1 SHINNDPE
9 FFKRCKLV
17 CMGWPMDA
25 NDLFQEM
32 IIQMNDKDLDLLND
46 LYDRGKLINYFARAC
61 KWQVK
66 SRNSYVYFKYIK
78 NEKNKSFDGNHMDV
92 DRELTAAEYVR
103 RYYADR
109 IADDD
114 YKEPYR
120 QIHTEGIMYE
130 EDLLDIAE
138 KCRDRVYKRLTDYQ
152 IKVFNKYQ
160 ETLSTVDTA
169 NKLYIFQPAVT
180 RCVNP
185 IKEMIKD
192 EIDKYLSEDH

>member
-1 SHINNDPE
+1 MKTKSQILSHINNDPE

-25 NDLFQEM
+25 GDLFQEM
-32 IIQMNDKDLDLLND
+32 IIQMNDKDADLLND
-46 LYDRGKLINYFARAC
+46 LYDRGKLINYFAKAC

-66 SRNSYVYFKYIK
+66 SKNSYIYYKYIRV
-78 NEKNKSFDGNHMDV
+78 EKNKSFDGNHMDI

-103 RYYADR
+103 RYYPDR
-109 IADDD
+109 ISDDD

-138 KCRDRVYKRLTDYQ
+138 KCRDKVYKKLTNRQ
-152 IKVFNKYQ
+152 IEVFDTYKD
-160 ETLSTVDTA
+160 ELSVVDASKSLGISHPTVSE
-169 NKLYIFQPAVT
+169 IVI
-180 RCVNP
+180 P
-185 IKEMIKD
+185 IKE
-192 EIDKYLSEDH
+192 

>member
-1 SHINNDPE
+1 ES
-9 FFKRCKLV
+9 
-17 CMGWPMDA
+17 
-25 NDLFQEM
+25 
-32 IIQMNDKDLDLLND
+32 LLN
-46 LYDRGKLINYFARAC
+46 RGKLINYFSRAC
-61 KWQVK
+61 KLELK
-66 SRNSYVYFKYIK
+66 SKTSRYYYSHRRYSDNLAF
-78 NEKNKSFDGNHMDV
+78 EGNHMDV

-114 YKEPYR
+114 YREPYR

-138 KCRDRVYKRLTDYQ
+138 KCRDKVYKRLTRRQ
-152 IKVFNKYQ
+152 IEVFDTYK
-160 ETLSTVDTA
+160 ETLSTVDSA
-169 NKLYIFQPAVT
+169 NVLGIPHQNVSE
-180 RCVNP
+180 CVNP